1 MTSVLQV
8 EIPAGAK
15 DRGVPSPPLSPPSRG
30 SERHRL
36 TEVIEQAERASDRND
51 YAGALAT
58 LQQSS
63 FSVFPELA
71 LRGLLAQAWAH
82 MSLGEL
88 DEGAALAEHARTL
101 AEGPDFTDVDR
112 ADTLFRLGCCR
123 VNQSQVSSAAC
134 LLTVA
139 LELCEHSGLP
149 CDQLRAQILD
159 WRSRCYQRQRDW
171 DAARADVDR
180 GIRLAEASG
189 DPRTLAQ
196 LLFQA
201 SLVAERQK
209 QWLLARCYAEQALAA
224 YVELGDRLNE
234 HRVLNN
240 LGGLHFLLGEAD
252 KAASCLEE
260 SFRIALE
267 LNDDVATAY
276 ANSSLAQFQL
286 RSSEPKRA
294 EKYARR
300 ALELLEGR
308 LDHVG
313 EIGDAELVLGRAL
326 FEQGRYDEADDVLKV
341 AEETFE
347 RFDSISHRAAAWLA
361 QGDLAARQGDL
372 ERTAERYKRAA
383 EALQD
388 FHF

>member
-1 MTSVLQV
+1 MSLVQV
-8 EIPAGAK
+8 EEAPGPRH
-15 DRGVPSPPLSPPSRG
+15 RGVPSPPLSPPSFG

-36 TEVIEQAERASDRND
+36 AEVIAQAERASEEND
-51 YAGALAT
+51 DTRALAT

-71 LRGLLAQAWAH
+71 LRALMAQAWAH

-88 DEGAALAEHARTL
+88 EEAAALAEHARTL
-101 AEGPDFTDVDR
+101 AEGPDFTDIDR
-112 ADTLFRLGCCR
+112 AETLFRLACCR
-123 VNQSQVSSAAC
+123 VNQSQVAIAAC

-139 LELCEHSGLP
+139 LELCEHSGLA
-149 CDQLRAQILD
+149 CEKLRAQVLD

-180 GIRLAEASG
+180 GLRLAEASG

-209 QWLLARCYAEQALAA
+209 QWLLSRFYAEQALAG
-224 YVELGDRLNE
+224 YVKLGDRLNE

-252 KAASCLEE
+252 KAAACLGE
-260 SFRIALE
+260 SFQIALE
-267 LNDDVATAY
+267 LNDDIAAAY
-276 ANSSLAQFQL
+276 ATSSLAQFQL
-286 RSSEPKRA
+286 RSGEPKQA
-294 EKYARR
+294 EEHARR

-308 LDHVG
+308 ADHLG
-313 EIGDAELVLGRAL
+313 EIGDAQLVLGRAL
-326 FEQGRYDEADDVLKV
+326 FEQGLYFEADEVLQG

-372 ERTAERYKRAA
+372 ERTAERYRCAA